1 MLRLDPIALAR
12 RQLVRDENA
21 TRTQPLFAHKLER
34 MSASPLAFLR
44 GTAPMFYEIL
54 RECPD
59 LAAGPAGVGWIAGD
73 LHLENF
79 GAFRPRAIPDDD
91 RPSKRKQGAPLVE
104 FQMNDFDD
112 AVVGPWRFDVLRL
125 MVSLLLGGRELR
137 VRGAHG
143 VELCE
148 ALLDAYVGVAMG
160 RATLPRAPRP
170 VAELVERV
178 ATRTR
183 AQLLAG
189 RTKLSHG
196 KRAFVRGDHF
206 LDLSK
211 GVDRAARAAFQR
223 YASRVAEREKISK
236 EHFEILDVAFRIAGT
251 GSLGSTRVGVLV
263 RGKGGPEG
271 AWIFDMKEEGLPSA
285 ARELG
290 IPARASAKRVVTA
303 LQECL
308 THPPQM
314 IGTTKLGERSMIV
327 RRLAPQEDKLDLTT
341 VDLRDLEPLAAYL
354 GALTGTSH
362 RRGASKPSKRPWKKK
377 ETTQLLD
384 HAIAMAGIHEA
395 AYLAYFKLS
404 R

>member
-1 MLRLDPIALAR
+1 MLRLDPLLLAR
-12 RQLVRDENA
+12 RQLARDEQA
-21 TRTQPLFAHKLER
+21 TRATPQLFAHKLDR
-34 MSASPLAFLR
+34 MRASPLAFLR

-54 RECPD
+54 REAPD
-59 LAAGPAGVGWIAGD
+59 LASGPAGVGWIAGD

-91 RPSKRKQGAPLVE
+91 TKRKHAAPLVE

-137 VRGAHG
+137 VRGAQG

-160 RATLPRAPRP
+160 RAKLPRAPRP
-170 VAELVERV
+170 VAELVDRV

-183 AQLLAG
+183 AELLAG

-196 KRAFVRGDHF
+196 RRTFVRGSHF
-206 LDLSK
+206 SELSK
-211 GVDRAARAAFQR
+211 SLARDSRVAFDR
-223 YASRVAEREKISK
+223 YASRISEREKISK
-236 EHFEILDVAFRIAGT
+236 DHFEILDVAFRIAGT
-251 GSLGSTRVGVLV
+251 GSLGSTRVAVLV

-271 AWIFDMKEEGLPSA
+271 AWVFDMKEEGLPSA

-303 LQECL
+303 LQACL
-308 THPPQM
+308 AHPPQM
-314 IGTTKLGERSMIV
+314 VGTTKIGERSMIV
-327 RRLAPQEDKLDLTT
+327 RRLSPQEDKLDLTT
-341 VDLRDLEPLAAYL
+341 VALRDLEPLAAYL

-362 RRGASKPSKRPWKKK
+362 RRGADKPPKRPWKKK
-377 ETTQLLD
+377 ETTQILD
-384 HAIAMAGIHEA
+384 HAITLAGIHEA

>member
-12 RQLVRDENA
+12 RQLARDEHA
-21 TRTQPLFAHKLER
+21 ARALFAHKLDR
-34 MSASPLAFLR
+34 MRASPLAFLR

-54 RECPD
+54 RENPT
-59 LAAGPAGVGWIAGD
+59 LAAGPGGVGWIAGD

-91 RPSKRKQGAPLVE
+91 SKKRHATPLVE

-112 AVVGPWRFDVLRL
+112 ALVAPWRFDVLRL

-148 ALLDAYVGVAMG
+148 ALLDSYVGVAMG
-160 RATLPRAPRP
+160 RATVPRAPRP

-183 AQLLAG
+183 AELLGA
-189 RTKLSHG
+189 RTRIVHG
-196 KRAFVRGDHF
+196 SRVFLRDDHF
-206 LDLSK
+206 RELPK
-211 GVDRAARAAFQR
+211 GLARTSRLAFER
-223 YASRVAEREKISK
+223 YATRISEREAISK
-236 EHFEILDVAFRIAGT
+236 EHFEILDVAFRVAGT
-251 GSLGSTRVGVLV
+251 GSLGSTRVAVLV

-271 AWIFDMKEEGLPSA
+271 AWVFDMKEEGLPSA

-303 LQECL
+303 LQACL
-308 THPPQM
+308 AHPPQM
-314 IGTTKLGERSMIV
+314 LGTTKVGERSMIV

-341 VDLRDLEPLAAYL
+341 VAIGDLEPLAAYL

-362 RRGASKPSKRPWKKK
+362 RRGAQKPPKRAWKKK
-377 ETTQLLD
+377 ETTALLD

-395 AYLAYFKLS
+395 VYLAYFKLS